1 MKIELLIQRQNGWIG
16 ICQGTGEFLRE
27 VPILPTSKAIKL
39 TLALLLT
46 MDLIAYP
53 PAEWIKGDKP

>member
-1 MKIELLIQRQNGWIG
+1 MIQLQNGWTG
-16 ICQGTGEFLRE
+16 ICQVNGKFVIE
-27 VPILPTSKAIKL
+27 VPILQTRKEIKL

-46 MDLIAYP
+46 MDLIAYQ